1 MVLTTQKRGSITR
14 RGTNLSAVRLFRR
27 KTDSRLHEIG
37 EAEAYG
43 RSYGDQSGEVKV
55 VKVEPKRPR
64 YDLKVSG
71 ESLRTAF
78 LDRLNRREAAEPD
91 GDDE

>member
-1 MVLTTQKRGSITR
+1 
-14 RGTNLSAVRLFRR
+14 VRLFRR

-43 RSYGDQSGEVKV
+43 RAYGDQSGEVKV

-71 ESLRTAF
+71 ESLRSAF
-78 LDRLNRREAAEPD
+78 LDRLNRREAAERT
-91 GDDE
+91 DDE

>member
-1 MVLTTQKRGSITR
+1 M
-14 RGTNLSAVRLFRR
+14 RLFRR
-27 KTDSRLHEIG
+27 KAESRLHEIG

-71 ESLRTAF
+71 ESLRSAF
-78 LDRLNRREAAEPD
+78 LDRLNRREAAERH
-91 GDDE
+91 DDE

>member
-1 MVLTTQKRGSITR
+1 M
-14 RGTNLSAVRLFRR
+14 RLFRR
-27 KTDSRLHEIG
+27 KAESRLHEIG

-71 ESLRTAF
+71 ESLRSAF
-78 LDRLNRREAAEPD
+78 LDRLNRREDAERPN
-91 GDDE
+91 GDE

>member
-1 MVLTTQKRGSITR
+1 
-14 RGTNLSAVRLFRR
+14 VRLFRR

-71 ESLRTAF
+71 ESLRSAF
-78 LDRLNRREAAEPD
+78 LDRLNRREAGERADNGE
-91 GDDE
+91 